1 MSAAD
6 LNNLPVS
13 DIKKLVKEEFKENKK
28 LKEDKQ
34 KQQLIEAYLKL
45 KKENAKSRKGKTNP
59 KRKKKK
65 TKTFEEHF
73 QECTK
78 NKTIPADIPSYLKK
92 ALERALKEYQQGIKK
107 EKSALDNFAKNSP
120 LMEKQKLFQFNI
132 LKTNQHN

>member
-1 MSAAD
+1 MFKK
-6 LNNLPVS
+6 NL
-13 DIKKLVKEEFKENKK
+13 KKIKK

-45 KKENAKSRKGKTNP
+45 KKENAKSRKEKTNP

-78 NKTIPADIPSYLKK
+78 NKTIPADTPSYLKK

-120 LMEKQKLFQFNI
+120 LMEKQKLFQFNV
-132 LKTNQHN
+132 LKTNQNN

>member
-45 KKENAKSRKGKTNP
+45 KTENAKSRKEKTNP

-78 NKTIPADIPSYLKK
+78 NKTIPADTPSYISKK
-92 ALERALKEYQQGIKK
+92 LSNEL
-107 EKSALDNFAKNSP
+107 
-120 LMEKQKLFQFNI
+120 
-132 LKTNQHN
+132 